1 MKETGMDLL
10 LSNEDNKYAKK
21 YDGDST
27 TFLFLNIVFLAIFDG
42 ILVFMLFDIEKKHG
56 INWQKIKENLYNI
69 LNKDK
74 LVKTAQI
81 INSQYADYDIL
92 FLQEVRN
99 NLLDDLESNDALKQ
113 IAQNYDII
121 FPEKVS
127 KNNQTSII
135 CLRKGTFS
143 SAEVKEV
150 SDEYFE
156 VYDGK
161 TAIGNG
167 DLFVICVSEYLLIS
181 FHGDSG
187 GMASGDLMKAIDEL
201 QRGKYKDKKLICG
214 IDANTHCD
222 AVSDGKKKYA
232 VGAFDA
238 LLKELGFCTC
248 FDGKPTKHTVNSA
261 RTYLQPQ
268 LNKAVK
274 KKKLLED
281 DVDFRAPKD
290 YICYLENQFGVKKGS
305 TNVDNQGNGGYNAS
319 FEYVIPSESFPSD
332 HAIISAE
339 LVLK

>member
-1 MKETGMDLL
+1 
-10 LSNEDNKYAKK
+10 
-21 YDGDST
+21 
-27 TFLFLNIVFLAIFDG
+27 LNIVFLAIFDA
-42 ILVFMLFDIEKKHG
+42 ILVFMLFDIESKTG

-81 INSQYADYDIL
+81 IKSHYLDYDIL

-99 NLLDDLESNDALKQ
+99 NLLDDLESNEALKD
-113 IAQNYDII
+113 IAENFDIL
-121 FPEKVS
+121 FPKKVS

-135 CLRKGTFS
+135 CLNKGTMLKS
-143 SAEVKEV
+143 SPEVTEV

-156 VYDGK
+156 AYDGK

-167 DLFVICVSEYLLIS
+167 DLFAICVSDYLLIS

-187 GMASGDLMKAIDEL
+187 GMASGDMMQTVDAL
-201 QRGKYKDKKLICG
+201 QSKFKDKKLIVG

-222 AVSDGKKKYA
+222 AVSDGKKKYS
-232 VGAFDA
+232 VSAFDGK
-238 LLKELGFCTC
+238 LRSLGFGTC
-248 FDGKPTKHTVNSA
+248 FGDKPTKHTVNSA

-274 KKKLLED
+274 KELLLKD

-290 YICYLENQFGVKKGS
+290 YIIFLENQFGVKKDS
-305 TNVDNQGNGGYNAS
+305 VNVNNKGNGGYDAS

-332 HAIISAE
+332 HAIVSAH
-339 LVLK
+339 LVMK